1 MYNDNY
7 DTCDQTYVTLRIYSD
22 NTQPDALTEFLGI
35 LPTDTQTKG
44 QKNELR
50 GNGLIARNGW
60 FLTSDNIIT
69 SKDSRRHIDYLADK
83 LLPVKEKLKSLM
95 SDGNQ
100 IDISCF
106 WASKNGQ
113 GGPTISPQQLSKLAD
128 LGVELWF
135 DIY

>member
-7 DTCDQTYVTLRIYSD
+7 ETCKKTYVTLRVYCD
-22 NTQPDALTEFLGI
+22 NMQPDALTEFLGI
-35 LPTDTQTKG
+35 IPTETQTKG

-50 GNGLIARNGW
+50 VNKLIERNGW
-60 FLTSDNIIT
+60 FLTSENIIT

-83 LLPVKEKLKSLM
+83 LLPIKAKLKSLTQ
-95 SDGNQ
+95 DGNKV
-100 IDISCF
+100 DISCF
-106 WASKNGQ
+106 WESESGH
-113 GGPTISPQQLSKLAD
+113 GGPTLSQQQLSKLAD